1 MPKKSPYLLIL
12 LLLIPALP
20 GHASAQDVAQQ
31 LYSRFESSVYRVE
44 VVTPGIENK
53 ASVGTGFVI
62 GRNDILASNYHVIS
76 GVVNEPDRYRL
87 EWESVDGRRGPLTV
101 LAVNVV
107 HDLALLKAE
116 EPMGLPMQTTS
127 LPGNGTSLFS
137 LGHPLALE
145 LAIVAGTANGLL
157 ETSLYDKIHFT
168 GNINPGMSGGPTLDR
183 EGNVVGINV
192 ATSGEA
198 VSYLVPASYLDA
210 LLAEASR
217 ANFQPERD
225 LENSINNQLLENQ
238 QWLVDQIIG
247 SEWSNISLGKLSVP
261 GRIFNRLDCWSD
273 NQFEEGS
280 NRYTVN
286 AAICRGQDNI
296 FLSEQLRAG
305 AFSYEFYWLESEQL
319 TSAEFYQ
326 IYARSNRT
334 RFPSR
339 PEQEDVGNFS
349 CSTRFIELT
358 EQDFKVNIC
367 ARPYKEYPELT
378 DFMVLLTL
386 VGHETEGLIF
396 TMDFSTVTLD
406 NGLALLEKFLG
417 ALQWNPS

>member
-1 MPKKSPYLLIL
+1 M
-12 LLLIPALP
+12 
-20 GHASAQDVAQQ
+20 
-31 LYSRFESSVYRVE
+31 
-44 VVTPGIENK
+44 
-53 ASVGTGFVI
+53 
-62 GRNDILASNYHVIS
+62 
-76 GVVNEPDRYRL
+76 
-87 EWESVDGRRGPLTV
+87 
-101 LAVNVV
+101 V

-116 EPMGLPMQTTS
+116 EPMGIPLQTTD
-127 LPGNGTSLFS
+127 LPENGTSLFS

-145 LAIVAGTANGLL
+145 LAIVNGTANGLL

-183 EGNVVGINV
+183 QGQVVGVNV

-198 VSYLVPASYLDA
+198 VSYLVPASYLDD
-210 LLAEASR
+210 LLDDAVA

-225 LENSINNQLLENQ
+225 LASSISNQLLDNQ
-238 QWLVDQIIG
+238 QWLVDQIVG
-247 SEWSNISLGKLSVP
+247 TEWPNITLGKLSVP

-280 NRYTVN
+280 NRYQVN
-286 AAICRGQDNI
+286 AAVCQGQDSI

-305 AFSYEFYWLESEQL
+305 AFSYEFYWLDSQQL
-319 TSAEFYQ
+319 TPTEFYQ
-326 IYARSNRT
+326 LYSRSNRS

-339 PEQEDVGNFS
+339 PSEEDVGNFS
-349 CSTRFIELT
+349 CSTRFIEIT

-367 ARPYKEYPELT
+367 ARPYKDYPQLT

-386 VGHETEGLIF
+386 VGHDTEGLIF

-417 ALQWNPS
+417 ALEWNPS